1 MEKVTLLANAKLNL
15 YLDITGRR
23 ADGYHLLETVM
34 QSVDLCDA
42 VTVTRGGEG
51 ISVSCTDPNIP
62 SGEGNVCHRAALA
75 FFERAG
81 ARFGANIRIDKRI
94 PSGAGM
100 GGGSADAAAALRG
113 LNALAG
119 GALSEEEL
127 LRAALSAGADVPFCL
142 CGGTRVC
149 RGIGEL
155 MESAPPITE
164 GCYLVVKPQYS
175 CPTGAAYA
183 SYDSAPRE
191 PKNALSQFIAS
202 GADYAERLYNVF
214 EELYADERTERIK
227 RRLLSAGARGASL
240 TGSGSAVFG
249 VFARESEAAGAAAL
263 FPQCFTAVCR
273 PCAAGVV
280 QLP

>member
-34 QSVDLCDA
+34 QSVDLCDV
-42 VTVTRGGEG
+42 VTVTRGEK
-51 ISVSCTDPNIP
+51 ISVTCTDPNIP
-62 SGEGNVCHRAALA
+62 SGEGNICHRAALA
-75 FFERAG
+75 FFGRAG
-81 ARFGANIRIDKRI
+81 DGFGAEVRIDKRI

-119 GALSEEEL
+119 NALSEEEL
-127 LRAALSAGADVPFCL
+127 LRAALTVGADVPFCL

-191 PKNALSQFIAS
+191 PKNALSQFITS
-202 GADYAERLYNVF
+202 GADYAGRLYNVF

-249 VFARESEAAGAAAL
+249 VFVDESAAGSAAEL